1 MISLVRHIVHPMTHF
16 TAPFKRRL
24 LAVSLCLGAA
34 VTAVAQPSSG
44 QVFTC
49 VANNG
54 RTLTSDRL
62 IGECMDREQRLLSR
76 EGLVLRI
83 IPPSL
88 TADERSEK
96 EARDQRLAAE
106 KQAKADA
113 VKRDRNLMQRY
124 PNAEAH
130 QKAREAA
137 LADLRTSIE
146 LSETRQRELTNERKP
161 LLQEAEFYV
170 GKALPATLRQQ
181 LDANEAAA
189 GAQRDVQT
197 NQKAELKRV
206 TQLFDTELV
215 RLKRL
220 WAGAA
225 PGSIGPAA
233 DEAASAVAATPP
245 GKPVAARS
253 SKK

>member
-1 MISLVRHIVHPMTHF
+1 
-16 TAPFKRRL
+16 
-24 LAVSLCLGAA
+24 
-34 VTAVAQPSSG
+34 
-44 QVFTC
+44 
-49 VANNG
+49 
-54 RTLTSDRL
+54 
-62 IGECMDREQRLLSR
+62 MDREQRLLSR

-161 LLQEAEFYV
+161 LLQESEFYV